1 MISVI
6 PLAYFAA
13 SSHLAALAQ
22 TEAAPTRPII
32 SPRTSTPTPSPT
44 ATATTTLT
52 PTPTITPTFTP
63 GPYGVTWSPNCLDE
77 AIENGYLDRNVC
89 VPGRITKDSW
99 YLGGPPHLIGIG
111 TYYAAGIMEQVAE
124 NRGMSLDRYKDGVA
138 MMSPADL
145 GKTVWL
151 RRPGGGW
158 EGPFLVVDCST
169 RLGMFVNTGINGMV
183 VEVGNRTAVRWG
195 MAGGINGIEVYKG
208 SSPPDGGRAT
218 FYRTWWL
225 ARVQF
230 ESPLGGTP

>member
-1 MISVI
+1 M
-6 PLAYFAA
+6 AYYAA

-22 TEAAPTRPII
+22 TETAPQRPII
-32 SPRTSTPTPSPT
+32 SPRPLATASPTPTATPTP
-44 ATATTTLT
+44 TLT

-63 GPYGVTWSPNCLDE
+63 GPYGVNWLPDCLDE
-77 AIENGYLDRNVC
+77 AIENGYADRGVC

-99 YLGGPPHLIGIG
+99 YLGGPAHLIGIG
-111 TYYAAGIMEQVAE
+111 TYYSTGIMERVAQ

-138 MMSPADL
+138 LMSPSDL

-151 RRPGGGW
+151 RRPGHGW
-158 EGPFLVVDCST
+158 EGPFLVVDCSA
-169 RLGMFVNTGINGMV
+169 RLDMFVNTGINGMV
-183 VEVGNRTAVRWG
+183 VEVGHVTAARWG

-230 ESPLGGTP
+230 ESPIGGAP